1 MQKNQLKKLR
11 LFYIVALLPLGAN
24 AEGIVDIKP
33 QLSTSINYDDNVFRF
48 SSKEQAKTILGS
60 TATSDV
66 SKQINLGVTINLTLS
81 RQLITLSSNVN
92 TTTYN
97 RFSRLNN
104 TGNANSLRWS
114 WHLGDDFY
122 GEVGVNET
130 KAIAG
135 FNESRNQVK
144 NTTTTTRKFA
154 NINWNIIPDLTLKA
168 SREHVDYENGLISSN
183 FLDRNDEIYQ
193 AGVSYQTP
201 LNTEFGLSYRVTD
214 STFPNR
220 NSLAKIVL
228 GGDISQKELIGN
240 VVWQPTIKTRLN
252 AEVSE
257 VTLDRNGTSVKSFS
271 GFSQHWNLD
280 HKLTDKLN
288 LNITA
293 YHDVTPVNE
302 IASTYVKTKGF
313 SFNPSWSVTSKV
325 LLRAGLGYEE
335 RGYLGGTNIT
345 INNLDRSDKSTQGNL
360 ALIYTPTLKSLVQL
374 EYLGENRTS
383 NQADS
388 GYHFNNI
395 NLSLRYDF

>member
-1 MQKNQLKKLR
+1 M
-11 LFYIVALLPLGAN
+11 
-24 AEGIVDIKP
+24 
-33 QLSTSINYDDNVFRF
+33 
-48 SSKEQAKTILGS
+48 
-60 TATSDV
+60 
-66 SKQINLGVTINLTLS
+66 
-81 RQLITLSSNVN
+81 
-92 TTTYN
+92 
-97 RFSRLNN
+97 
-104 TGNANSLRWS
+104 
-114 WHLGDDFY
+114 
-122 GEVGVNET
+122 
-130 KAIAG
+130 
-135 FNESRNQVK
+135 
-144 NTTTTTRKFA
+144 
-154 NINWNIIPDLTLKA
+154 
-168 SREHVDYENGLISSN
+168 
-183 FLDRNDEIYQ
+183 DRNDEIYQ

-228 GGDISQKELIGN
+228 GGEISQKELIGN

-388 GYHFNNI
+388 GYHI